1 MGDICWSPWIFLK
14 GCVKIC
20 CLCAYADDFLLGLVG
35 TKAEA
40 VEIKQKL
47 AAFLRSHLKLELSDE
62 KTLVTHARDEV
73 ARFLGYEIHILH

>member
-1 MGDICWSPWIFLK
+1 
-14 GCVKIC
+14 
-20 CLCAYADDFLLGLVG
+20 LVG